1 MKNNEYVKDKLNAV
15 IEEMALNKESFVKNP
30 DKDFIRNRKITFQ
43 DTIKLILAM
52 RSNTLNKELYD
63 YFGKDPES
71 IATSSAFIQQR
82 DKLEEGTFEY
92 LFYAFNKS
100 MTDFKTYKG
109 YKLYAIDGSDINVAY
124 DKEADTYVKYT
135 DKTKKDGSER
145 KGFNQ
150 VHLNAIYDL
159 LNKVYVDA
167 ILQPK
172 PSANERKA
180 FINMLEKQEYEN
192 KTLFIADRG
201 YPSWNIF
208 AHFKYKTNVD
218 FLFRIK
224 NEEYKIVKVLPM
236 TELDVNRSIIIST
249 KGSDIGKDG
258 YVKINVKKNKMTN
271 REYKGNTKFVDWNFG
286 EREEL
291 SVRIVRFKITENT
304 YETIITSLPRDKF
317 PIEEIKKL
325 YGMRWGIETSFR
337 ELKYIIGLTNLHC
350 KREDFVVQEIYAR
363 LTMYNF
369 CERILQYTVIEQDEN
384 RKYQYQVNF
393 TMAMQICIDFFKSL
407 VSEIGFY
414 DLVCKYIVPIRP
426 GRADK
431 RKMRAKTFVSFIY
444 RVA

>member
-1 MKNNEYVKDKLNAV
+1 MIKNNQYVKDKLNSV
-15 IEEMALNKESFVKNP
+15 IEEMVLNKESFVKNP
-30 DKDFIRNRKITFQ
+30 GKDFVRNRKITFQ

-52 RSNTLNKELYD
+52 RGNTLNKELYD
-63 YFGKDPES
+63 YFGKDPEA

-92 LFYAFNKS
+92 LFYTFNRS

-109 YKLYAIDGSDINVAY
+109 YKLYAVDGSDVIVSL
-124 DKEADTYVKYT
+124 DKNADTYMAVGR
-135 DKTKKDGSER
+135 TKKDGSDS
-145 KGFNQ
+145 KGINQ
-150 VHLNAIYDL
+150 VHLNAVYDL

-167 ILQPK
+167 TLQPR

-180 FINMLEKQEYEN
+180 FIDMFEKQDYET
-192 KTLFIADRG
+192 KTLFMADRG
-201 YPSWNIF
+201 YPSWNLF
-208 AHFKYKTNVD
+208 AHFKYKKNAD
-218 FLFRIK
+218 FLIRYPNGLSNLTK
-224 NEEYKIVKVLPM
+224 DLLM
-236 TELDVNRSIIIST
+236 TQF
-249 KGSDIGKDG
+249 DIDREITVTTNTAYQKTNG
-258 YVKINVKKNKMTN
+258 YVYIHVKKNKMTN
-271 REYKGNTKFVDWNFG
+271 REYTGNTTFVDWDYGMFEKLN
-286 EREEL
+286 L
-291 SVRIVRFKITENT
+291 RIVRFELSSGE

-317 PIEEIKKL
+317 PLEEIKKL

-393 TMAMQICIDFFKSL
+393 TMAMQICMDFFKSL
-407 VSEIGFY
+407 VGEIDFY